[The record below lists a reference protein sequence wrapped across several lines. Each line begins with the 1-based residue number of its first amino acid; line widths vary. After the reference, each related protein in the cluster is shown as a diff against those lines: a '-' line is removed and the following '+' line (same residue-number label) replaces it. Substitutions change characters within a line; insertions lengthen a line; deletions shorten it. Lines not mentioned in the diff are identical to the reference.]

1 MKQQLPPTAKS
12 VAAATFLQH
21 TRVEGFAGNGMSCNW
36 RGNTMELVRRIK
48 TFIRDEDGITAIEYG
63 ILASVIALGIVTGA
77 QARRDGLNGL
87 FADIVAAL

>member
-1 MKQQLPPTAKS
+1 
-12 VAAATFLQH
+12 
-21 TRVEGFAGNGMSCNW
+21 
-36 RGNTMELVRRIK
+36 MELVRRIK

-77 QARRDGLNGL
+77 QALRDGLNGL